1 MTKQIIET
9 EAHNLFELLK
19 NIVVEQQSREK
30 IITQNTLRVNRSYR
44 ISLVGTFVC
53 LLLFLFYLKLLSDNK
68 DSFSESIEGV
78 LIVLFMFFLLGAF
91 GLFILIPVIVGI
103 DVLYKDSKEST
114 QNLLNR
120 IERDNLFIQGSAK
133 KISKFIGLNLSTLEF
148 VKTDL
153 KLEIDIIQSK
163 EKILDSLVPL
173 LAVVVV
179 VVIVF
184 ILGIN
189 TQDVKSPVTS
199 VGIAAGTPPLIFQF
213 FYKRRLQNE
222 IINLKMCITIL
233 EQAQALANNTES
245 K

>member
-1 MTKQIIET
+1 MPNFICI
-9 EAHNLFELLK
+9 F
-19 NIVVEQQSREK
+19 
-30 IITQNTLRVNRSYR
+30 
-44 ISLVGTFVC
+44 
-53 LLLFLFYLKLLSDNK
+53 FYLLSDNK
-68 DSFSESIEGV
+68 DNFAESIEGV
-78 LIVLFMFFLLGAF
+78 LIVLFIFFLLGAF
-91 GLFILIPVIVGI
+91 GIFILIPVIVGI

-114 QNLLNR
+114 HNLLNR
-120 IERDNLFIQGSAK
+120 IGRDNIFIQGSAK
-133 KISKFIGLNLSTLEF
+133 KISKFIGINISTLEF

-153 KLEIDIIQSK
+153 KLETDIIQSK

-189 TQDVKSPVTS
+189 IQDIKSPVTS
-199 VGIAAGTPPLIFQF
+199 AGIAAGTPPLIFQF